1 MSNMSLLERTKLLLR
16 THRIS
21 PNKLLG
27 QNLTVESSVFQRA
40 INYANLNKQD
50 VVLDIGAGFGF
61 LTRALANNCKR
72 VVAVEVDEAIA
83 GVLREQVKDLS
94 NVEIVK
100 GNVLKTPI
108 PAFNKVVSIPPYQI
122 SSKLL
127 LWLLNKDF
135 DRAILIFQ
143 KEFANHLVASV
154 GSDDYSWLTVVAY
167 YYVETDLLDGI
178 PKSMFYPEPKVDS
191 VIVRLTPK
199 KPKPFIVKDEAQ
211 FKQLAQSLF
220 TKRNRKLRNAILQY
234 LKGKRAMT
242 AEQAANLVG
251 VIPFRD
257 KRVRELAP
265 EDFGV
270 LANAIAA

>member
-1 MSNMSLLERTKLLLR
+1 
-16 THRIS
+16 
-21 PNKLLG
+21 LG
-27 QNLTVESSVFQRA
+27 QNFTVESSVFQRA

-61 LTRALANNCKR
+61 LTRVLANNCKR

-83 GVLREQVKDLS
+83 GVLREQIKDLS

-127 LWLLNKDF
+127 SWLLNKDF

-211 FKQLAQSLF
+211 FKRLAQSLF

>member
-16 THRIS
+16 TRRIS

-27 QNLTVESSVFQRA
+27 QNFTVESSVFQRA

-61 LTRALANNCKR
+61 LTRVLANNCKR

-83 GVLREQVKDLS
+83 GVLREQIKDLS

-127 LWLLNKDF
+127 SWLLNKDF

-211 FKQLAQSLF
+211 FKRLAQSLF